1 METFRL
7 MQAAR
12 RWFEERFKLKG
23 LVDFFNAKTVPVHR
37 YTVWY
42 YCGNVLMT
50 FFFIQVITGFA
61 LLFYYRAT
69 PEAAYE
75 SVRSIILEV
84 PFGWLIRSVHSWSA
98 NLMVAAAGVHLFS
111 TFFLRSYRKPRELTW
126 VTGALMFFAVLGFGF
141 SGYLLPWNELSY
153 FATKVGTGIAGQTP
167 LIGEFLKA
175 FLRGGEDVGAGT
187 LTRFFAIH
195 VVILP
200 TLLVVMAA
208 IHLFFVQ
215 VQGMSVP
222 EPLEKKEGDL
232 ETIKFFPDFIL
243 RDAALVC
250 IQIAF
255 VVVLAV
261 LFPWELGKKA
271 DAMLATPEGIR
282 PEWFFLFMFKTLELI
297 PAKIGLLAGE
307 KLGIIFFI
315 AAFSSI
321 LLIPFLDRGSGG
333 RSGNRVLRWGGIL
346 ALCYIFV
353 MTLWAVFPSA
363 SVIPGQIDASCAEE
377 LQRDKAVKCIPEL
390 IVFVVL
396 ATALALGLKSKS
408 DDLIRLRKE
417 KYFMGPDE
425 PSGGSS

>member
-1 METFRL
+1 MERFR
-7 MQAAR
+7 AAQ

-23 LVDFFNAKTVPVHR
+23 LIDFLNTKTVPVHR
-37 YTVWY
+37 HTAWY
-42 YCGNVLMT
+42 YCGNVIIT
-50 FFFIQVITGFA
+50 FFLIQVITGFA

-126 VTGALMFFAVLGFGF
+126 ITGTLMFFAVLGIGF

-167 LIGEFLKA
+167 LIGGFLKA
-175 FLRGGEDVGAGT
+175 FLRGGEDVAAGT
-187 LTRFFAIH
+187 LTRFFALH

-200 TLLVVMAA
+200 VVLVVMAA

-222 EPLEKKEGDL
+222 EPLEEKKGDL
-232 ETIKFFPDFIL
+232 EEIKFFPDFIL
-243 RDAALVC
+243 RDAALACLQV
-250 IQIAF
+250 AL
-255 VVVLAV
+255 VVALAV

-271 DAMLATPEGIR
+271 DAMLATPEGIQ
-282 PEWFFLFMFKTLELI
+282 PEWYFLFMFKTLELI
-297 PAKIGLLAGE
+297 PSKIGPLEGE

-315 AAFSSI
+315 AAFSFI
-321 LLIPFLDRGSGG
+321 LLIPFLDRRSGG
-333 RSGNRVLRWGGIL
+333 RLGRSMFKWGGIF
-346 ALCYIFV
+346 ALCYIFI
-353 MTLWAVFPSA
+353 MTLWAVLPS
-363 SVIPGQIDASCAEE
+363 SPIIHIKVDGSSTEE
-377 LQRDKAVKCIPEL
+377 LQRALAHRYIPEL
-390 IVFVVL
+390 VIFIVL
-396 ATALALGLKSKS
+396 AVALALGLKIKS
-408 DDLIRLRKE
+408 DDLIKLRKE
-417 KYFMGPDE
+417 KYFRGPDK
-425 PSGGSS
+425 PSGG